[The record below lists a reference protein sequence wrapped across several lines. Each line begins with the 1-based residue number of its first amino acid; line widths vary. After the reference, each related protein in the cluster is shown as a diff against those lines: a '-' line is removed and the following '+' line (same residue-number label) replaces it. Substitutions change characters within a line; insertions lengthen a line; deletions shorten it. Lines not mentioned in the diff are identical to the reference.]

1 MASVNN
7 FGYQLREVFEKFT
20 FPQKVSLVAAI
31 AGLLI
36 VFVVL
41 MNWVSQPTFNVLFS
55 ALNEKDAGRIV
66 EQLQSGKIPYKLEA
80 GGTTILVPENLV
92 YEQRMKFANM
102 GLPMEGIVGYEVF
115 DQTKLGMTDFLQK
128 MNYHRALEGELSRTL
143 MSINEILSARVHIVI
158 PKPALFEED
167 KKPATASVALRLR
180 GDGLNL
186 GQVQGIANLVAASVE
201 GLTPE
206 NISIIDSRGN
216 ILSGDFSGERFI
228 SLSGSQYELKRKV
241 EEYLENKVQSMLVG
255 SLGPNKSIIRVSAEL
270 DFDRIEKTEQTF
282 DPTSQ
287 VVRSEEVSTRTGTA
301 SSQGTPS
308 PGGTNTSNKQDE
320 EEAVITNYEIS
331 NKLEHMVQAVGN
343 IGRLSIAVM
352 VDGNYKIEKNEA
364 GNQVRTYMER
374 SPEEVAKITS
384 LVKNAIG
391 FNDKRGDQIT
401 VTSMPFD
408 VSQEPEHVEDFT
420 DVARYELYR
429 EILQK
434 GLMVAIILAML
445 LTVRA
450 LVKRS
455 RKLEDFIEPVR
466 AKITTTP
473 IVDEVR
479 EAELFAEEETER
491 VRKKIREEI
500 GRKEK
505 NKIFDSVEKQEI
517 MKKINNFAV
526 SKSVEASNLIKSWL
540 HDKEEY

>member
-466 AKITTTP
+466 AKITATP